1 MAKYDY
7 SKLAKTATRLI
18 NRFGKT
24 LQKRT
29 VTNSGSEWN
38 PIQTIID
45 TPIDG
50 VIGAYGIHEIDNTL
64 IMSSDKKLLT
74 TSLLELDD
82 KVMDDNSVVYAIVS
96 INQVQ
101 PADTTLL
108 YKVQLRL

>member
-7 SKLAKTATRLI
+7 SKLAKTGTRLI

-38 PIQTIID
+38 PTQTVID

-82 KVMDDNSVVYAIVS
+82 KVVDNSVVYAIVS

-108 YKVQLRL
+108 YKVQLRI

>member
-7 SKLAKTATRLI
+7 SKLATTATRLI
-18 NRFGKT
+18 NRFGKR

-29 VTNSGSEWN
+29 VTNTGSDWN
-38 PIQTIID
+38 PTQTVIV

-50 VIGAYGIHEIDNTL
+50 VICAYGIHEIDGTL
-64 IMSSDKKLLT
+64 IKFTDKKLLT
-74 TSLLELDD
+74 TSLISLRD
-82 KVMDDNSVVYAIVS
+82 KVVDGTLVYTVFSIDVVE
-96 INQVQ
+96 